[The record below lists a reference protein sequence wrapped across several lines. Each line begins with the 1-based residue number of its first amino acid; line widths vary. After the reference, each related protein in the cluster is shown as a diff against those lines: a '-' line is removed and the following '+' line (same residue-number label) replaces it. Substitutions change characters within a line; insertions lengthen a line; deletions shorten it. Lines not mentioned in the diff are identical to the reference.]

1 MKFLGLP
8 LQLINIHEIKF
19 LMMVNINYRS
29 PWLEYRISLSLT
41 LTPTTHDAV
50 CIINLKLC

>member
-41 LTPTTHDAV
+41 LIPTTHDAV